1 MKITAFTSNQPRHL
15 ALLRSLSKV
24 ADTVYGIQEGTTVFP
39 GEVKDRYDNSPVMKE
54 YFENVMRSEHEV
66 FGDVGF
72 LPQNVLQLSLRAGDL
87 KYMSLDQL
95 REALDSDVYVVFG
108 SGFIKGDLIK
118 FLVEHK
124 AINLHMGVSPYFRG
138 ASCNFWAAYDGYPEL
153 VGATIHMLSEKLD
166 AGEML
171 YHALPKPQ
179 EADPFTLGM
188 LAVKAAQ
195 DSLVERIGNGELFKF
210 KGEIQDP
217 SKEIRYSKNA
227 EFNDEVAEDYLKN
240 RMTPAEVKA
249 KLEKRDLSMLKDPYI
264 G

>member
-1 MKITAFTSNQPRHL
+1 MKITVFTSNQPRHL
-15 ALLRSLSKV
+15 ALLRSLSKI
-24 ADTVYGIQEGTTVFP
+24 ADKVYGIQEGTTVFP

-54 YFENVMRSEHEV
+54 YFEHVRASEKEV
-66 FGDVGF
+66 FGEVGF
-72 LPQNVLQLSLRAGDL
+72 LPENVLQLSLRAGDL
-87 KYMSLDQL
+87 KYMTLEQMK
-95 REALDSDVYVVFG
+95 EALDSDVYVVFG

-118 FLVEHK
+118 FLVEKK

-166 AGEML
+166 AGDML

-179 EADPFTLGM
+179 EADPFVLGM

-195 DSLVERIGNGELFKF
+195 DSLVERIGNGELFKI
-210 KGEIQDP
+210 KGQVQDP
-217 SKEIRYSKNA
+217 SGEIRYSRNA
-227 EFNDEVAEDYLKN
+227 DFDDKVAEDYLKN
-240 RMTPAEVKA
+240 RMSPAEVKERLLA
-249 KLEKRDLSMLKDPYI
+249 RDLSMLKDPYI